1 MKDCC
6 KDGCHQKAEKSIV
19 KKWFNYLIY
28 VILLII
34 IGGALV
40 LQLFD

>member
-6 KDGCHQKAEKSIV
+6 KDGCHCKEEKSVV
-19 KKWFNYLIY
+19 KKWFNYIIYTILIM
-28 VILLII
+28 I